1 MLPRPSQINRAIL
14 CLTIPPRRPIISRQ
28 PPAPTPAG
36 RLRAIAGQ
44 RQLTLTQPS
53 AQHIVPTA
61 QSIDQLTRAA
71 LSELAAAADSDA
83 LDQWRVAY
91 LGRRGQLTA
100 ILRGL
105 SQLDLDQRRELG
117 AQGNRAKAELEQNL
131 DRRANEIR
139 QAALAA
145 ADRERLDVT
154 LPGRPVAAGGLHLTT
169 RVVREITDAFVAM
182 GFSIVE
188 GPEVEW
194 DYYNFERLNIPPGH
208 PARDMWNTLWVD
220 YTDAAGR
227 QPMLLRT
234 HTSPMQ
240 ARVMEN
246 TQPPV
251 RVVVPG
257 KCYRYEATDATHE
270 WHFYQVEGLAV
281 DAGITFA
288 DLKGTLYEFARRLFG
303 ADRKVRFRC
312 DYFPFVEPG
321 VDMSIDC
328 FSCAGNASS
337 GNGCRICRDSGWIEI
352 MGAGMVHPQV
362 LAGVGYDPEKYT
374 GFAFGLG
381 PERIA
386 MLKYGIDDIRH
397 FYSNDLRFLR
407 QF

>member
-1 MLPRPSQINRAIL
+1 LFVACVIGANFLIDCTSGIERWRSAQ
-14 CLTIPPRRPIISRQ
+14 LTESSAQ
-28 PPAPTPAG
+28 PPTAESIEEITISASAELD
-36 RLRAIAGQ
+36 RLENLEA
-44 RQLTLTQPS
+44 
-53 AQHIVPTA
+53 V
-61 QSIDQLTRAA
+61 
-71 LSELAAAADSDA
+71 
-83 LDQWRVAY
+83 DQWRVSY
-91 LGRRGQLTA
+91 LGRRGTLTTV
-100 ILRGL
+100 LRGL
-105 SQLDLDQRRELG
+105 SSLEVGERRTVG
-117 AQGNRAKAELEQNL
+117 ALANQAKNTLEERLEERLRQI
-131 DRRANEIR
+131 NE
-139 QAALAA
+139 AALTRSANQ
-145 ADRERLDVT
+145 DRLDVT
-154 LPGRPVAAGGLHLTT
+154 LPGRPALEGRLHPTT
-169 RVVREITDAFVAM
+169 QIVREICSAFVAM
-182 GFSIVE
+182 GFGVVE

-194 DYYNFERLNIPPGH
+194 DHYNFEMLNIPKGH

-220 YTDAAGR
+220 YEDPAGE
-227 QPMLLRT
+227 QAMLLRT

-246 TQPPV
+246 REPPI

-281 DAGITFA
+281 GEGITFA
-288 DLKGTLYEFARRLFG
+288 DLKGTLYEFARRMFG
-303 ADRKVRFRC
+303 EERQIRFRC

-328 FSCAGNASS
+328 FACEGD

-352 MGAGMVHPQV
+352 MGAGMIHPKV
-362 LAGVGYDPEKYT
+362 LEGVGYDTERYT
-374 GFAFGLG
+374 GFAFGMG